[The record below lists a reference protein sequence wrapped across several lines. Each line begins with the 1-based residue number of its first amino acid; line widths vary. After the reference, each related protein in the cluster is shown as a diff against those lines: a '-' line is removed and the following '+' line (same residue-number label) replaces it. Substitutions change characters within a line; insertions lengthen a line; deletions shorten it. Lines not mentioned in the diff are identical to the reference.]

1 MYGDKM
7 EMSLI
12 QKMAKLANEYVEP
25 YDDMDRSPEVQRNY
39 ARKIE
44 YDIYKDLLLEIWE
57 KK

>member
-7 EMSLI
+7 EMFLI

-25 YDDMDRSPEVQRNY
+25 YDYMDRNPEVQRNY
-39 ARKIE
+39 ARKME